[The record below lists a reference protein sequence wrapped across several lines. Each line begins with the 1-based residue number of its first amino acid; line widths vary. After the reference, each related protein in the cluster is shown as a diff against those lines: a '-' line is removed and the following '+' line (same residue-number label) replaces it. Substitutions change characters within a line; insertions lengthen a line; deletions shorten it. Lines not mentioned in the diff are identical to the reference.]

1 MQSEQRGSTVIGSD
15 RLPTGQEAL
24 AAGGG
29 FAGRR
34 AMLAFKL
41 TATALALV
49 LLGRFVDPAALVTR
63 VRAVDPHVFA
73 AAVLLMALQIP
84 LVALRWRVIVSAMN
98 RSSGPQPSVAA
109 FLRITSVALFFGQI
123 LPFVAG
129 DGVRVV
135 MLREVG
141 SSLRIALKSTLL
153 DRATA
158 ALALFALALPA
169 ALASPVLSA
178 VRTVLWPAIAL
189 IVFGLAAA
197 AAAILAGPALHRF
210 GRRWR
215 AVCAVTE
222 TLLDLR
228 SILASWVHGP
238 VVVVACFIVH
248 GLSVFVF
255 WLLAH
260 GQGLPFGIVDAVA
273 VVPLVLLVSMA
284 PIAVGGWGLREGF
297 VVLLLGA
304 SGIGHE
310 DALLLSLSFGTAVL
324 LASLPGLALL
334 ALSALPARAARRG
347 RSGKVT
353 C

>member
-1 MQSEQRGSTVIGSD
+1 MQSDNRGSTAIAAEG
-15 RLPTGQEAL
+15 PPAAQETL
-24 AAGGG
+24 TEGGG
-29 FAGRR
+29 SFGQR

-41 TATALALV
+41 AATALAFVLV
-49 LLGRFVDPAALVTR
+49 GRLVDPAVLAAR
-63 VRAVDPHVFA
+63 VRAVDPRVFA

-84 LVALRWRVIVSAMN
+84 LVALRWRVIVSAM
-98 RSSGPQPSVAA
+98 RRDGAPVPGIAA

-129 DGVRVV
+129 DGLRVV
-135 MLREVG
+135 MLREAG
-141 SSLRIALKSTLL
+141 PSLRVAFKSTLL
-153 DRATA
+153 DRAAA
-158 ALALFALALPA
+158 ALALFALALPT

-178 VRTVLWPAIAL
+178 VRNVLWPAIAM
-189 IVFGLAAA
+189 IAGGLAVAA
-197 AAAILAGPALHRF
+197 ALVAAAPALHQI

-215 AVCAVTE
+215 LAGAVTE

-228 SILASWVHGP
+228 AILASRTHGP
-238 VVVVACFIVH
+238 AVAALCFAVH
-248 GLSVFVF
+248 GLSVLVF
-255 WLLAH
+255 WMLAR
-260 GQGLPFGIVDAVA
+260 GQGLPFGMVDALA

-304 SGIGHE
+304 SGSGRE

-334 ALSALPARAARRG
+334 ALSALPSGPRAG
-347 RSGKVT
+347 RLSRKVT